1 MRMRRFAT
9 CICTGLAA
17 LMIAGCSVAGN
28 DPGVAG
34 SSAGESNPSELTIAV
49 AGMVTP
55 EEGLDYYLDLSEYI
69 GDKVGK
75 PVRLIHK
82 ADYAQVNDMLREGK
96 VDVAFVCSGPY
107 VAAHEEFG
115 LELLCAPVVNGEPSY
130 NAYIIVPASSEAT
143 SFESL
148 RGKTFAYTDPESNTG
163 HTVPTYMLT
172 QAGENAEEFFGRTF
186 YTYSH
191 DNSIKAVAAGQADGA
206 SVDSLVYDFAASKD
220 PAYTSKT
227 RIMQMSSPW
236 GIPPVVVRPGLD
248 PQLVARL
255 RKAFLDVDLDPEGTA
270 LLAEMNIDEFVEIQ
284 DGAYDSIREMN
295 DVIGK

>member
-1 MRMRRFAT
+1 MRLTRLAR
-9 CICTGLAA
+9 CIGALLAA
-17 LMIAGCSVAGN
+17 LMIAGCSAPEN
-28 DPGVAG
+28 DQGVVG
-34 SSAGESNPSELTIAV
+34 SLAGEPDPSELTVAI

-55 EEGLDYYLDLSEYI
+55 EEGLDYYLDFSEYI
-69 GDKVGK
+69 GEKVGK

-82 ADYAQVNDMLREGK
+82 ADYAQVNDMLHEGK
-96 VDVAFVCSGPY
+96 VDMAFVCSGPY
-107 VAAHEEFG
+107 VAAHDEFG
-115 LELLCAPVVNGEPSY
+115 LELLCAPVVNGKSSY

-148 RGKTFAYTDPESNTG
+148 RGTTFAYTDPQSNTG
-163 HTVPTYMLT
+163 HTVPIYMLT

-186 YTYSH
+186 FTYSH
-191 DNSIKAVAAGQADGA
+191 DNSIKAVAIGEADGA
-206 SVDSLVYDFAASKD
+206 SVDSLIYDFAASKD

-227 RIMQMSSPW
+227 RIMQMSAPW

-248 PQLVARL
+248 PQLVTRL
-255 RKAFLDVDLDPEGTA
+255 RKAFLDADADSEGAT

-284 DGAYDSIREMN
+284 DAAYDSIREMN